1 MHAHFTNSSTEAA
14 YYHTFVFCS
23 QNLNM
28 PAADP
33 GKGGMCLYV
42 GSVPIG
48 QLNKQAGSSKSTN
61 ALHSQTVSTG
71 QHPTAFLFC
80 E

>member
-1 MHAHFTNSSTEAA
+1 
-14 YYHTFVFCS
+14 
-23 QNLNM
+23 M

-71 QHPTAFLFC
+71 QHPTAFCFVSKHGPQILFHTPSIQQYGGTR